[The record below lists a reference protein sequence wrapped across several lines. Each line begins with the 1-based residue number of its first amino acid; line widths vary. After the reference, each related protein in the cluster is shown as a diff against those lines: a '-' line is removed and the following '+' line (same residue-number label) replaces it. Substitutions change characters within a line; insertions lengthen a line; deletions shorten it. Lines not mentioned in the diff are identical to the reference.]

1 MKFVKAWGIT
11 ACLATAGINA
21 SEHPACRDIDFA
33 YRGSTPGTLS
43 EIARSCATRQMAEL
57 YHNRARHAELMED
70 HAAMSRLDQAGRS
83 QDEWTPG
90 EEALFIGLVETLS
103 AHYGLSPLQRAT
115 VINAA
120 FDHSNEI
127 VELRLQGYDLQAR
140 RLREAEMTSR

>member
-57 YHNRARHAELMED
+57 YHNRARHAEL
-70 HAAMSRLDQAGRS
+70 DQAKRIDG
-83 QDEWTPG
+83 DEGG
-90 EEALFIGLVETLS
+90 EAKGSHETHKSDDVAEADCAG
-103 AHYGLSPLQRAT
+103 SP
-115 VINAA
+115 
-120 FDHSNEI
+120 
-127 VELRLQGYDLQAR
+127 
-140 RLREAEMTSR
+140 